1 MAKNK
6 KPSVNENVLKEPPAP
21 YGGEIVLYQ
30 APDGSVKLDVRLERD
45 TIWLSQKQMALL
57 FDTERS
63 VITKHLRNIFQSGEL
78 EEKSNVQK
86 MHIPGSDKP
95 VAFYSLDAIISVGY
109 RVNSKR
115 GTQFRI
121 WATQVLRDHILRGYT
136 VNERRLREL
145 QQTIRLV
152 STLADRRALSG
163 EEATGLLRVVH
174 DYAVA
179 LKLLDDYDHGRI
191 PPVRGDRETAE
202 PISLEEAWRVI
213 GELKERYSA
222 GELFGVEQ
230 GNRLGGILVGV
241 FQTVGGADVYPTIAD
256 KAAHLL
262 YFLVKDHPFVDGNK
276 RIGATLFLRFL
287 EKNGLLYR
295 SDGSRLLSEEEL
307 VALTLLLAESSPKD
321 KESLVR
327 LTAYLLSSKNEN
339 AEKDV

>member
-1 MAKNK
+1 
-6 KPSVNENVLKEPPAP
+6 
-21 YGGEIVLYQ
+21 
-30 APDGSVKLDVRLERD
+30 
-45 TIWLSQKQMALL
+45 
-57 FDTERS
+57 
-63 VITKHLRNIFQSGEL
+63 
-78 EEKSNVQK
+78 

-95 VAFYSLDAIISVGY
+95 VVFYSLDAIISVGY

-136 VNERRLREL
+136 VNARRLQEL

-152 STLADRRALSG
+152 STVADRRALSG

-174 DYAVA
+174 DYSVA

-276 RIGATLFLRFL
+276 RIGAALFLRFL
-287 EKNGLLYR
+287 EKNRLLYR

-327 LTAYLLSSKNEN
+327 LTAYLLNSKNED

>member
-30 APDGSVKLDVRLERD
+30 APDGSVKLNVRLERE

-191 PPVRGDRETAE
+191 PPVQVDRKAAE
-202 PISLEEAWRVI
+202 PIALEEARQLI
-213 GELKERYSA
+213 GKLKARYAA
-222 GELFGVEQ
+222 GELFGVEH
-230 GNRLGGILVGV
+230 GTRLGGILAGV
-241 FQTVGGADVYPTIAD
+241 FQTVAGADVYPTIAD

-276 RIGATLFLRFL
+276 RIGAALFLRFL
-287 EKNGLLYR
+287 EKNRLLYR
-295 SDGSRLLSEEEL
+295 SDGSRLLTEEEL

-327 LTAYLLSSKNEN
+327 LTAYLLSSKHED